1 MTDAP
6 PPSSYALP
14 VEPVPGRTM
23 GIISLVLSIIGL
35 HVIGIILGFVALAQS
50 KRVGQGNGFAL
61 AGVIVGFVLMA
72 LTLVVVGL
80 SVAGGVAFW
89 GFLTEA
95 CRDLGPGVWEVDG
108 ITYSCP

>member
-1 MTDAP
+1 MTAAP

-14 VEPVPGRTM
+14 VEPVPGRMM

-35 HVIGIILGFVALAQS
+35 HLIGIVLGFIALSQS
-50 KRVGQGNGFAL
+50 KRAGHSNGFAL

-80 SVAGGVAFW
+80 SVAGGFAFW

-95 CRDLGPGVWEVDG
+95 CSELGSGVWDVDG
-108 ITYSCP
+108 VTYSCP